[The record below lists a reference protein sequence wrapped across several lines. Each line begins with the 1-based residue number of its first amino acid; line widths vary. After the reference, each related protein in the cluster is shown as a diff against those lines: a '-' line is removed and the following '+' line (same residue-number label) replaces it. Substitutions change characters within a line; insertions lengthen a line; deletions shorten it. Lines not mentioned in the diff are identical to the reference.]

1 MTKQNYMVLNILANP
16 EFQVRDFQAV
26 GLKADNT
33 NFRTEEEYLKSEKIT
48 KNPLFSDE
56 QGNFDKGKFHEFY
69 LGAGQLYNQLA
80 QQDYRKT
87 ILDSAMFSEDN
98 IWVEPEKRKVSY
110 ILWR

>member
-1 MTKQNYMVLNILANP
+1 MVLNILANP

-33 NFRTEEEYLKSEKIT
+33 NLRTEEEYLKSEKIT

-69 LGAGQLYNQLA
+69 VGAG
-80 QQDYRKT
+80 
-87 ILDSAMFSEDN
+87 
-98 IWVEPEKRKVSY
+98 
-110 ILWR
+110 